1 MASFNSHSSIVTRL
15 KLLSDKLA
23 SSALTEAELDE
34 FERLS
39 SELYKRA
46 VVLNYKAKEE
56 VFKKLNTEKTKV
68 EEEVIEEE
76 KVIEEPADTKEDVDT
91 LAFDFSDDFVED
103 TPSHKAE
110 NQSKDEVKESFVV
123 QDEQPENSDLLS
135 ELFDGSADEFNKTIE
150 LLDEQ
155 SNSEEALL
163 KLSKIAVE
171 KNWQK
176 EAVSV
181 DEFAHLVIRRYVE

>member
-1 MASFNSHSSIVTRL
+1 
-15 KLLSDKLA
+15 
-23 SSALTEAELDE
+23 
-34 FERLS
+34 ERLS

-135 ELFDGSADEFNKTIE
+135 EFNQHFMKAVKMART
-150 LLDEQ
+150 D
-155 SNSEEALL
+155 
-163 KLSKIAVE
+163 KLANSKINTLKGAFGLNDRLLFINE
-171 KNWQK
+171 L
-176 EAVSV
+176 
-181 DEFAHLVIRRYVE
+181 F